1 MPLTAQQKDAKPANP
16 LPSLMNELNYNTLY
30 SAVCQI
36 EAYSGIIEDMS
47 DNQEAWTNWATCP
60 TPQDEILPGEWEKTL
75 TDFQKNILLKIF
87 RPEKLMFAFKNYVR
101 ENMGQYYVE
110 AQTVTMEKI
119 YVDTD
124 QFTPLIFILST
135 GADPTD

>member
-1 MPLTAQQKDAKPANP
+1 
-16 LPSLMNELNYNTLY
+16 
-30 SAVCQI
+30 
-36 EAYSGIIEDMS
+36 
-47 DNQEAWTNWATCP
+47 
-60 TPQDEILPGEWEKTL
+60 
-75 TDFQKNILLKIF
+75 
-87 RPEKLMFAFKNYVR
+87 MFAFKNYVR

-119 YVDTD
+119 YIDTD